1 MVRKSSRAAGS
12 GGQPSSR
19 SRTTTLVAL
28 LSCGALALSACG
40 GSSPTPSSSAGPD
53 ARGGTPQAGGT
64 LTVALSSIPPVIDPY
79 ATTLQANWQT
89 ARSVCEP
96 LFDISTRYEVK
107 PVLVDS
113 YQYDQ
118 KLTYVMKLRSGV
130 KFHDGKDLTA
140 ADAVASIQRFLLT
153 PGNGAVLGTNLESV
167 KETGDLELTLT
178 LKQPSA
184 IVPTLL
190 TTAYIMPASVQQD
203 RPITE
208 PANDLICTGPY
219 KLASYQAD
227 REIQLVRYDEYAAL
241 DEPGDGA
248 TGKKVA
254 YADKIVLTPMPETS
268 AQVQALQTGS
278 IDMTSALP
286 LDTYQTLASS
296 STAEPVLLSA
306 LSGSTVVFNKA
317 KGAMSNVKLRQAFLA
332 ALDQTQ
338 IMGAGFGNADFYD
351 LDGSIIPKVN
361 ATFYTTAGAEAYNK
375 PDTAKVAQLIKEA
388 GYDGKPIVWMTTK
401 ADPTWYGPVEPAVQ
415 LLKTAGLN
423 IDLQVMD
430 QASLIQRRTDPSQF
444 DLFSS
449 GIPTYADPLLLP
461 YLQDGFPGAWTNP
474 EKNSLLAS
482 LATEPDNAKRV
493 QLWGQLQA
501 LIYTDV
507 PFLKF
512 GTTRPLLAVSPRTH
526 FDNADALMYG
536 YYNVWLQDS

>member
-1 MVRKSSRAAGS
+1 MFRNSSRAPADGC
-12 GGQPSSR
+12 PSRSPR
-19 SRTTTLVAL
+19 SRTALAAL
-28 LSCGALALSACG
+28 LGGLLTLTACSG
-40 GSSPTPSSSAGPD
+40 GGTPTTAASGPST
-53 ARGGTPQAGGT
+53 RGGTPQAGGT

-89 ARSVCEP
+89 ARNVCEP
-96 LFDISTRYEVK
+96 LFDISTKFEVK
-107 PVLVDS
+107 PVLVDTFS
-113 YQYDQ
+113 YDRNV
-118 KLTYVMKLRSGV
+118 TYTVKLRSGV
-130 KFHDGKDLTA
+130 TFHNGAALTA

-153 PGNGAVLGTNLESV
+153 PGNGALLANNLASV
-167 KETGDLELTLT
+167 EASGDLELTLT

-190 TTAYIMPASVQQD
+190 TTAYVMPASVQSD

-227 REIQLVRYDEYAAL
+227 REIQLVRYDGYAAR
-241 DEPGDGA
+241 DEAGDGP

-254 YADKIVLTPMPETS
+254 YADKIVFTPMPESS
-268 AQVQALQTGS
+268 AQVQAVQTGAV
-278 IDMTSALP
+278 DVTSALP
-286 LDTYQTLASS
+286 LDTYQPLSG
-296 STAEPVLLSA
+296 STTAVPVLLSA

-317 KGAMSNVKLRQAFLA
+317 KGVMANVKMRQAFLA

-338 IMGAGFGNADFYD
+338 IMGAGFGNPEFYE

-361 ATFYTTAGAEAYNK
+361 TTFHATQGTEAYNK
-375 PDTAKVAQLIKEA
+375 PDTAKVTQLLKEA
-388 GYDGKPIVWMTTK
+388 GYDGTPVRWMTTK

-415 LLKTAGLN
+415 LLKTAGIN
-423 IDLQVMD
+423 VDLQVMD
-430 QASLIQRRTDPSQF
+430 QASLIQRRTDPTGF

-461 YLQDGFPGAWTNP
+461 YLQDAFPGAWTNP
-474 EKNSLLAS
+474 EKNALLTK
-482 LATEPDNAKRV
+482 LANEPDQAKRV

-512 GTTRPLLAVSPRTH
+512 GTTRPLLAVSQRTH
-526 FDNADALMYG
+526 FDNADALMGG
-536 YYNVWLQDS
+536 YYNVWIQGS